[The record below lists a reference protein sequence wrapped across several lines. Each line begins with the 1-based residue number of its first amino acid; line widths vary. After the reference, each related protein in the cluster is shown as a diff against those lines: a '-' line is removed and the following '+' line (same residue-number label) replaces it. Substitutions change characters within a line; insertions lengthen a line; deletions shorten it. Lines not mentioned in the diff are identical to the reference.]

1 MNWKNV
7 LFLLRVERKS
17 GRLVRGIKAT
27 RYKENSVLAYWP
39 YWVSIIIGVLGGLLA
54 NYITSAVYA
63 NASEI
68 PGIPSLNGA
77 ALGFFVTMPTLIL
90 IFSIVLTMLQ
100 QIQLS
105 GVKATT
111 QVMYWLPVTW
121 QEHTLASVLANLLG
135 WPVALVIGLTSG
147 ILVFSAIN

>member
-7 LFLLRVERKS
+7 LFLLRIERKS

-90 IFSIVLTMLQ
+90 ILSIVLTC
-100 QIQLS
+100 S
-105 GVKATT
+105 SKSNSA
-111 QVMYWLPVTW
+111 
-121 QEHTLASVLANLLG
+121 
-135 WPVALVIGLTSG
+135 ALKQPLK
-147 ILVFSAIN
+147 